1 MSDLGRSGVHCGF
14 SQQSTQSRMKAT
26 HEFHRP
32 IPRRRDELVLIDVGP
47 IDREDFAG
55 VLLPGT
61 DREILDVLARIE
73 HDVRRRCANLP

>member
-1 MSDLGRSGVHCGF
+1 MSDLGRSGVHCRY
-14 SQQSTQSRMKAT
+14 SQQSTLGGMEAT

-73 HDVRRRCANLP
+73 HYVRRHSANLP